1 MTRSRPRAP
10 FDVLLRRFDRRFRLR
25 ARLAND
31 IDRVFDDD
39 ARRRDSPNQPLER
52 QKLVAANRRR
62 LRRARFAGRS
72 QNRLDFVG
80 GLGIVDFDAKEETVE
95 LRVRKRVRSFAFER
109 VLRRDDEERRVEFVP
124 PPGDRY
130 LAFLRR
136 FEERGLRFR
145 RRSVDFVGE
154 NDVREDRARRE
165 RKGARPG
172 RRVFLENVEAQNI
185 GGRQIRRE
193 LDSAETQVERVGDR
207 PSDPRLAESRNA
219 DEEDV
224 SAGEDSRQ
232 DLLQHGAASDD
243 FPLEPR

>member
-1 MTRSRPRAP
+1 M
-10 FDVLLRRFDRRFRLR
+10 
-25 ARLAND
+25 
-31 IDRVFDDD
+31 FDDD

-165 RKGARPG
+165 RKRARSG
-172 RRVFLENVEAQNI
+172 RRVFLENVETQNI
-185 GGRQIRRE
+185 GRRQVRSE
-193 LDSAETQVERVGDR
+193 LDSTEAQVERVGDR
-207 PSDPRLAESRNA
+207 PSDSRLAEPRNA
-219 DEEDV
+219 DEQNV
-224 SAGEDSRQ
+224 PAREDSRQ
-232 DLLQHGAASDD
+232 DFLQNGAPADD
-243 FPLEPR
+243 FSFEAR